1 MKLEKLRSESEK
13 FWAEINKLENQLETT
28 TDPEVRAT
36 IFAVIEILYAEQ
48 EKLLTKALEEL
59 IEGVGELAI
68 QKEKLIERL
77 VEDSHEGEP

>member
-1 MKLEKLRSESEK
+1 MELEKLQAESEK
-13 FWAEINKLENQLETT
+13 FWAEIDKLENQLETT
-28 TDPEVRAT
+28 TDLKVRAT